1 MITERQERGLD
12 ILKRHYPA
20 INPVFLG
27 EGFSSVV
34 FHDDDLV
41 YKVYLLSE
49 LEATGYKRDIL
60 SGLKTKL
67 NRFSGSDFFYELND
81 LVSGND
87 YYILSYPYEPSE
99 PCNGF
104 TFDEM
109 EFFLAECWK
118 RKVIFQDLK
127 PDNFIRVNGK
137 LKWIDYEPDKYTDN
151 LFLNMAVRA
160 FVYSKYGK
168 EKDITFIIK
177 LCRSAINQFH
187 LPELEG
193 LQLFCNR
200 VFSRIIF
207 SETLPVISDRTAKVD
222 DAVECINIEQ
232 LFQYLP
238 HQKSS
243 WYSLPYDETLNF
255 RNLFFKTIKHG
266 FYVEAIHLSE
276 IELSADN
283 YFAPRK
289 FCVRIKELQKP
300 HKETSL
306 VIKACAQDSHTIYP
320 LVEHIIAQT
329 ASPDA
334 FCERVL
340 ALDIREK
347 DFLRAY
353 NNDGNLIQLKS
364 EAQKL
369 VEDGLIDRI
378 IQIAGEEVRHI
389 NNRWFGIDASKSHTD
404 GMIPI
409 AAQLFAFEETK
420 GEYILQM
427 DCDVMVGRKNH
438 KHSFLNDMLEAA
450 EKDNNVVCVGFN
462 ICKPQNEEFNPYF
475 GYGGEFAPEVR
486 CGLIHKERLLS
497 LCPLPNE
504 ELPEGLKLSWYR
516 SVQQKQKEIG
526 KYSLRGGHCHSFYIH
541 PSNYRKTDKD
551 VWFTMLD
558 RVEQNQVPVSQI
570 NEFDLS
576 GSYLDWTQP
585 KRNEKLVV
593 ITCLRNVSYAR
604 FLRCWYSLLAQSFED
619 WGLIIVDDASD
630 NGLRYLIE
638 QLVQPYSHKVTFI
651 ANRFRV
657 GLMANIYKA
666 IHYFMDNRESI
677 VVILD
682 GDDALI
688 GNKTLK
694 NILEKYERANADVV
708 IGKMYRTDKL
718 HEFYPYTP
726 NFLNPRLTGG
736 NVWQHIRSFR
746 KYLFDSLR
754 LEDIKISKLQDNDTN
769 DVLQSRRFS
778 HKMKFPEY
786 CEEFA
791 YMVPIVEMSSNPI
804 HINNFNYFH
813 ERSTPNTPEI
823 RIEKEN
829 AIAEI
834 LNKRPKSK
842 ADILDGRRQFLP
854 NQNKIEI
861 DITYDCNLKCI
872 NCNRSSTQAPT
883 KESMSLSHIKEF
895 VKDSIEQNKKWEL
908 INLLGGEPTI
918 HPEFLEIVDEI
929 LYQYIEKYS
938 PDTVLQITSNGYGDL
953 VRKNLEL
960 LPKHK
965 SIVID
970 VASFKDDRV
979 IPYFSPFN
987 QAPVDKDN
995 CVEEDYGKGCWVTSY
1010 CGIGLNHMGYY
1021 PCGVAGGIDRVMKLN
1036 KGVATLK
1043 EVDDSMK
1050 EKLNDFCR
1058 YCGNFSDYAV
1068 NNGDFIPRCEKGELK
1083 KAVISSTWKKAY
1095 QEYNGK

>member
-1 MITERQERGLD
+1 MTTQRQAD
-12 ILKRHYPA
+12 AVAKIKFYYPKV
-20 INPVFLG
+20 NLHFLG
-27 EGFSSVV
+27 EGYSSVV
-34 FHDDDLV
+34 FHDGSLV
-41 YKVYLLSE
+41 YKIHLLSE

-60 SGLKTKL
+60 NGLKTKL
-67 NRFSGSDFFYELND
+67 TRFSGSDFFYELKNFIVGD
-81 LVSGND
+81 D
-87 YYILSYPYEPSE
+87 FFILSYPYEQSN
-99 PCNGF
+99 PCDAF
-104 TFDEM
+104 TFEEM
-109 EFFLAECWK
+109 ELFLAECWR

-160 FVYSKYGK
+160 FVYCKYG
-168 EKDITFIIK
+168 ENKDREFLIK
-177 LCRSAINQFH
+177 LCRSSVNQFH
-187 LPELEG
+187 LQELEG
-193 LQLFCNR
+193 VQQFCNR

-207 SETLPVISDRTAKVD
+207 VEALPIVSKTTSGALKSL
-222 DAVECINIEQ
+222 ECQNEEQ
-232 LFQYLP
+232 LIRQL
-238 HQKSS
+238 SMTRTS
-243 WYSLPYDETLNF
+243 WYSLPYQENF
-255 RNLFFKTIKHG
+255 GFQRFYFGLIKQG
-266 FYVEAIHLSE
+266 YFVDAIDHDILQLTE
-276 IELSADN
+276 DN
-283 YFAPRK
+283 YFTPSKLHFHIKQLRK
-289 FCVRIKELQKP
+289 PQKEV
-300 HKETSL
+300 SL
-306 VIKACAQDSHTIYP
+306 LIKACAQDSDVIYKAT
-320 LVEHIIAQT
+320 EHIIRQT
-329 ASPDA
+329 ASPNV
-334 FCERVL
+334 FCERIL
-340 ALDIREK
+340 ALDIKEAN
-347 DFLRAY
+347 FLRSY
-353 NNDGNLIQLKS
+353 NHQGGIDKLES

-369 VEDGLIDRI
+369 VADGLIDRI
-378 IQIAGEEVRHI
+378 VKIESAEIHHI
-389 NNRWFGIDASKSHTD
+389 NKRWFDVDSANTHT
-404 GMIPI
+404 IKNVPV
-409 AAQLFAFEETK
+409 AAQLHAFEQTK
-420 GEYILQM
+420 GDYILQM
-427 DCDVMVGRKNH
+427 DCDVMIGRRDYD
-438 KHSFLNDMLEAA
+438 HSFLNDMITATE
-450 EKDNNVVCVGFN
+450 ENENVVCVGFN
-462 ICKPQNEEFNPYF
+462 ICKPIDEESYMYF
-475 GYGGEFAPEVR
+475 GYNGEFAPEVR
-486 CGLIHKERLLS
+486 CGLIHKERLLN
-497 LCPLPNE
+497 LRPLPNE
-504 ELPEGLKLSWYR
+504 ELPDGLKLSWYR
-516 SVQQKQKEIG
+516 SVQQRQKETG
-526 KYSLRGGHCHSFYIH
+526 KCSIRGGKQSSFYIH
-541 PSNYRKTDKD
+541 PANYRKTDKD
-551 VWFTMLD
+551 VWFTTLD
-558 RVEQNQVPVSQI
+558 RVEQNQIPTSQI
-570 NEFDLS
+570 NEFDLC
-576 GSYLDWTQP
+576 GSYPDWTQP

-604 FLRCWYSLLAQSFED
+604 FLRCWYSLLAQSYKD
-619 WGLIIVDDASD
+619 WGLIIVDDSSD
-630 NGLRYLIE
+630 NGLRFLIE
-638 QLVQPYSHKVTFI
+638 QLVKPYYHKVTFI

-657 GLMANIYKA
+657 GLMANVYKA

-677 VVILD
+677 VVMLD

-708 IGKMYRTDKL
+708 VGKMYRTDKL
-718 HEFYPYTP
+718 YEFYPYPP

-736 NVWQHIRSFR
+736 NVWQHLRSF
-746 KYLFDSLR
+746 KKNLFDSLR
-754 LEDIKISKLQDNDTN
+754 LEDLKISNPKNSYTKN
-769 DVLQSRRFS
+769 SLQSRKFS

-791 YMVPIVEMSSNPI
+791 YMIPIVEMSTNPI

-823 RIEKEN
+823 RIKKEK

-842 ADILDGRRQFLP
+842 ADILNGRRQFLP

-861 DITYDCNLKCI
+861 DITYECNLKCI

-883 KESMSLSHIKEF
+883 KESMPLALIKEF
-895 VKDSIEQNKKWEL
+895 VKESIELNKKWEL

-918 HPEFLEIVDEI
+918 HPEFLQIVDEI
-929 LYQYIEKYS
+929 LYNYIEKHS
-938 PDTVLQITSNGYGDL
+938 QDTVLQITSNGYGDL
-953 VRKNLEL
+953 VRKNLDL

-965 SIVID
+965 SVVID

-1050 EKLNDFCR
+1050 VKLNDFCR

-1095 QEYNGK
+1095 QEYNDK